1 MSIFARTS
9 SIQRCL
15 RTYFMYKKTRT
26 TTTAMKEKKTLS
38 KHHRNGREM
47 ANSYSCNHSLKYND
61 EDQHIVV
68 FEEHCVKSMNRR
80 SELLVKLEDSSKTT
94 TRKKRNLSREFN
106 EKKKRNK
113 RRDDVVDDDDGALS
127 EHNACWY

>member
-1 MSIFARTS
+1 
-9 SIQRCL
+9 
-15 RTYFMYKKTRT
+15 MYKKTRT

-80 SELLVKLEDSSKTT
+80 SELFVKVEDSLKITT
-94 TRKKRNLSREFN
+94 TKTKRNWSKEFN
-106 EKKKRNK
+106 KKKKRNK
-113 RRDDVVDDDDGALS
+113 RRDDVVVVVDDDGALS